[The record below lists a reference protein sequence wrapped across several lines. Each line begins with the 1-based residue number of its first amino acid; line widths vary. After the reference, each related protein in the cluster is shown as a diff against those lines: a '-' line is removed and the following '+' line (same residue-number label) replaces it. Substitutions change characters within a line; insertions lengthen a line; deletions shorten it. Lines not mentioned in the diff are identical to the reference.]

1 MSEIKDNTNM
11 SVAAGGKL
19 LYGAELD
26 PNVQQKD
33 GLEMSKFETRL
44 VHALRQKANRLP
56 MWIGMG
62 NPTKNHKHI
71 MAMATKL
78 FQIASEHGIEYF
90 MEYGTLLGY
99 VRHRGIIPWDYDMDI
114 ACLPDQ
120 FQKWVEVGKWYEEN
134 DPVWGFKYYDD
145 PDYAVWGYCMYL
157 KADPNVLCDIN
168 EYRVIQKDGVEY
180 LECTVKDWNYPLYVK
195 DDIYPVRP
203 VNCLGFRTFIAN
215 KAEKV
220 LGLVENILGQCT
232 HTDEESPTGD
242 YSLVIT
248 NDVKWFDY
256 DPVPFVLSRLYNPHI
271 ETLVRWPVI
280 DVPEARSLMQG
291 FKQFG
296 ERNLPFIV
304 RKAGNAFNFD
314 YDVFKQRAADIPTHI
329 AAWDRK
335 TMLIVKDLE
344 LTKLI
349 EDWELDELNVSVL
362 DSEIGPLVPEDS
374 IAPELAQFGISPEH
388 IMLILSKSK
397 AYTGFHQDR
406 AVGSKIGHYGG
417 GWMYLAEGRKM
428 WQMVPFEDTKYLLD
442 SEKKMLKDLPIH
454 ELLYSNEHALWG
466 RIWQGYI
473 EAGDFIYFPPGTN
486 HRVQTFEKSIGYGG
500 YLSLPTDKE
509 QLAVIEKFYRDNKLS
524 LYNGIL
530 FRPLTAEELADDIP
544 LSS

>member
-19 LYGAELD
+19 LFGAELD

-232 HTDEESPTGD
+232 HTNEESPTQD

-280 DVPEARSLMQG
+280 DVPEARSITQG
-291 FKQFG
+291 LRQFA
-296 ERNLPFIV
+296 ERSVPFIV
-304 RKAGNAFNFD
+304 RKATA
-314 YDVFKQRAADIPTHI
+314 
-329 AAWDRK
+329 
-335 TMLIVKDLE
+335 LE
-344 LTKLI
+344 LTSVKQQLAPQLLEEI
-349 EDWELDELNVSVL
+349 AQWESASYAKEFNHQINQVIPS
-362 DSEIGPLVPEDS
+362 DS
-374 IAPELAQFGISPEH
+374 ISAELALLGANDIS
-388 IMLILSKSK
+388 LKLSKAVPS
-397 AYTGFHQDR
+397 TGFKQ
-406 AVGSKIGHYGG
+406 AGKNG
-417 GWMYLAEGRKM
+417 GWTFLASGRKM
-428 WQMVPFEDTKYLLD
+428 WQLVPYEDTEHLLD
-442 SEKKMLKDLPIH
+442 GDKKILDIPIH
-454 ELLYSNEHALWG
+454 ELLYSKDHALWG
-466 RIWQGYI
+466 RFYQGYI
-473 EAGDFIYFPPGTN
+473 EAGDFMYIPAGTN
-486 HRVQTFEKSIGYGG
+486 YRIQV
-500 YLSLPTDKE
+500 LSNCASL
-509 QLAVIEKFYRDNKLS
+509 DNL
-524 LYNGIL
+524 
-530 FRPLTAEELADDIP
+530 
-544 LSS
+544 